1 MTATITKPKPK
12 KAANKPQSPYKRL
25 HVIIPIE
32 DMLWA
37 SQQRPSITQLWQECW
52 TADPYGSRWMPLTSA
67 LGYST
72 FIFAKKILSE
82 SGLFIFKPDKSI
94 QDGRETA
101 SWMVKNL
108 HGSRMKEFW
117 EKANVENQQPD
128 SLKREPNAGDSEID
142 AGCEEIRASYKAS
155 ISGQS
160 QLEQGF
166 QEISRTAQEQ
176 LTNSSKEFVSCI
188 SDTLT
193 ENSQVEETA
202 IAPLRVASPQFLE
215 SVSEKEKDLPVAID
229 CTTLALVEAVQGES
243 ASLIGESQDCSV
255 EARDCHE
262 GTCSAASPAQI
273 EKSSTSAIADQK
285 IEQSLPS
292 AELMAENSVSGVEMK
307 ADHEGEGSAASVA
320 QNEKPLT
327 SAIAYKTQEEIEQLY
342 STLLLVENSVY
353 GVEIKAVH
361 EGESSAAPVPNPEK
375 WSHEAIV
382 ARSNMRPERMQK
394 LKVAGNSGEN
404 PGFEFLQECWNDDP
418 ALQIVIKKLVAKF
431 PQWGIAIVD
440 GVLVK

>member
-1 MTATITKPKPK
+1 
-12 KAANKPQSPYKRL
+12 
-25 HVIIPIE
+25 
-32 DMLWA
+32 
-37 SQQRPSITQLWQECW
+37 
-52 TADPYGSRWMPLTSA
+52 MPLTSA

-72 FIFAKKILSE
+72 FISAKKILSDN
-82 SGLFIFKPDKSI
+82 GLFIFKPDKSI
-94 QDGRETA
+94 EDGRETA

-117 EKANVENQQPD
+117 EKANSLNQQPD

-166 QEISRTAQEQ
+166 QETSRTAQEQ

-202 IAPLRVASPQFLE
+202 IAPLGVASPQFLE

-243 ASLIGESQDCSV
+243 ASLLAENQNCGV
-255 EARDCHE
+255 EAAVSHE
-262 GTCSAASPAQI
+262 GACSAAP
-273 EKSSTSAIADQK
+273 
-285 IEQSLPS
+285 
-292 AELMAENSVSGVEMK
+292 
-307 ADHEGEGSAASVA
+307 VA
-320 QNEKPLT
+320 QNEKSLN
-327 SAIAYKTQEEIEQLY
+327 SAIANQTQGQVEQSN
-342 STLLLVENSVY
+342 STLLLVENSVS

-361 EGESSAAPVPNPEK
+361 EGACSAAPVPNPEK

-394 LKVAGNSGEN
+394 LKVAANSGQN
-404 PGFEFLQECWNDDP
+404 PGFDFLQECWDDP
-418 ALQIVIKKLVAKF
+418 ALQIAIKKLVAKF

-440 GVLVK
+440 GVLVDWER